1 MRNFMQIA
9 SANGERPSSA
19 GLRSG
24 RHEQWAMDRNGALA
38 LTVAASA
45 LVAMQAPINSH
56 LGKAIGT
63 FQASFV
69 SFAIGTAALAVVVAA
84 AGFGDIS
91 KATTVPWYY
100 LTGGLLGVVYVT
112 TLLVAVRTLGA
123 AGILAGTLVGQ
134 MAASIVIDRF
144 GLLGVQQI
152 AITGTRVAGI
162 ALVSAGAWLVT
173 RS

>member
-1 MRNFMQIA
+1 
-9 SANGERPSSA
+9 
-19 GLRSG
+19 
-24 RHEQWAMDRNGALA
+24 MDRNAALA
-38 LTVAASA
+38 LTIGASA
-45 LVAMQAPINSH
+45 LVAMQAPLNSH

-69 SFAIGTAALAVVVAA
+69 SFAIGTALLALVVPLAG
-84 AGFGDIS
+84 GFGDIGQV
-91 KATTVPWYY
+91 TTVKWYY

-134 MAASIVIDRF
+134 MAASVVIDRY

-162 ALVSAGAWLVT
+162 ALVAAGAWLVT

>member
-1 MRNFMQIA
+1 
-9 SANGERPSSA
+9 
-19 GLRSG
+19 
-24 RHEQWAMDRNGALA
+24 MDRNGALA

-69 SFAIGTAALAVVVAA
+69 SFAIGTAALAVVVSLAG
-84 AGFGDIS
+84 GFGDIG

-134 MAASIVIDRF
+134 MAASVVIDRY

-152 AITGTRVAGI
+152 AITGTRVVGI
-162 ALVSAGAWLVT
+162 VVVAVGAWLVT
-173 RS
+173 RT

>member
-1 MRNFMQIA
+1 M
-9 SANGERPSSA
+9 A
-19 GLRSG
+19 GLRA
-24 RHEQWAMDRNGALA
+24 RRRELWAMDRNGALA

-69 SFAIGTAALAVVVAA
+69 SFAIGTVVLAVVVAV
-84 AGFGDIS
+84 AGGYGEIG
-91 KATTVPWYY
+91 KATTLPWYY
-100 LTGGLLGVVYVT
+100 LMGGVLGVVYVT

-134 MAASIVIDRF
+134 MAASVVIDRY
-144 GLLGVQQI
+144 GLLGVQQA
-152 AITGTRVAGI
+152 AITATRLAGI
-162 ALVSAGAWLVT
+162 ALVAAGAWLVT
-173 RS
+173 RG